1 MRVFFIVLA
10 RDRSGVEKKARELD
24 GLGFPYLIVCGD
36 KVNHPNVVHREPLG
50 KYDAINFGSNH
61 LPEDVELVGL
71 NDVDTEIHDLEA
83 ALRLFNEE
91 NVSLV
96 FVRVDVNS
104 GPQVLFYS
112 FLDALRARIPIAA
125 SGELMLMRR
134 KVFKDILPLEACK
147 SEDSYVLFKIL
158 EQGHKAAFCREC
170 YVTTKRTA
178 NARQEE
184 DYKRRTVG
192 GIYQALA
199 KTKPPAM
206 VRLFYGILPFLSPVL
221 LVSGRK
227 GYYWAKGI
235 ILGFADYLRGDRAA
249 SWKPSYA

>member
-1 MRVFFIVLA
+1 VFFLVLA
-10 RDRSGVEKKARELD
+10 RDRSGVEKKARELE

-36 KVNHPNVVHREPLG
+36 RVNHPNVVYREPLG

-61 LPEDVELVGL
+61 LPEDVEIVGL
-71 NDVDTEIHDLEA
+71 NDVDTEIHGLEA

-96 FVRVDVNS
+96 FVRVDVKS

-134 KVFKDILPLEACK
+134 DVFRDILPLEACK
-147 SEDSYVLFKIL
+147 SEDSYILFKIL
-158 EQGHKAAFCREC
+158 ERGHKAAFCREC
-170 YVTTKRTA
+170 YVTTKRTR

-199 KTKPPAM
+199 KTRPPAI
-206 VRLFYGILPFLSPVL
+206 VKLFYGVLPFLSPVL

-249 SWKPSYA
+249 SWKPMYA

>member
-1 MRVFFIVLA
+1 MRVFFLVLA
-10 RDRSGVEKKARELD
+10 RDRSGVEKKARELE

-36 KVNHPNVVHREPLG
+36 RVNHPNVVHREPLG

-61 LPEDVELVGL
+61 LPEDVEIIGL
-71 NDVDTEIHDLEA
+71 NDVDTEIHGLEA

-96 FVRVDVNS
+96 FVRVDVKS

-134 KVFKDILPLEACK
+134 DVFRDILPLEACK
-147 SEDSYVLFKIL
+147 SEDSYILFKIL
-158 EQGHKAAFCREC
+158 ERGHKAAFCREC
-170 YVTTKRTA
+170 YVTTKRTR

-199 KTKPPAM
+199 KTRPPAI
-206 VRLFYGILPFLSPVL
+206 VKLFYGVLPFLSPVL

-249 SWKPSYA
+249 SWKPTYA

>member
-1 MRVFFIVLA
+1 MRVFFLVLA

-36 KVNHPNVVHREPLG
+36 RVNHPHVVYREPLG

-61 LPEDVELVGL
+61 LPEDVEIIGL
-71 NDVDTEIHDLEA
+71 NDVDTEIHGLEA

-96 FVRVDVNS
+96 FVRVDVKS

-134 KVFKDILPLEACK
+134 DVFRDILPLEACK
-147 SEDSYVLFKIL
+147 SEDSYILFKIL
-158 EQGHKAAFCREC
+158 ERGHKAAFCREC
-170 YVTTKRTA
+170 YVTTKRTR

-199 KTKPPAM
+199 KTRPPAI
-206 VRLFYGILPFLSPVL
+206 VKLFYGVLPFLSPVL

-249 SWKPSYA
+249 SWKPTYA